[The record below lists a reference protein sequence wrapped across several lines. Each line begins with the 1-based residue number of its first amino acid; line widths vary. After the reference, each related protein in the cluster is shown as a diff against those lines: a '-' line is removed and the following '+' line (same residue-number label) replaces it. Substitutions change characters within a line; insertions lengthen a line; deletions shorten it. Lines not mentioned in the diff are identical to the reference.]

1 MKCKYPAYCR
11 KKIEM
16 NINQILMSNE
26 CHCIVCCRMKRKR
39 LQELNMNIQQ
49 ENPGRDEI
57 EKYHTIGQIRAM
69 EKYAK
74 TTCTSDNFDPEAR
87 ALCKNSLPQC
97 AYYASKGLCK
107 SKVIFMMDNC
117 ALACRMCEALPT
129 FQKCIGKRHPHDSV
143 LSERFMKI
151 ITDEDDEEEYREF
164 SLDTYFENL
173 QEKDLKLQ
181 ILTEANDEEPYIV
194 QVDDV
199 FTEEE
204 IDEMLNLVK
213 NTEMK
218 NSEVP
223 AMDNF
228 HGSHEYVSPHRIS
241 QTAVC
246 ANSTEAGCS
255 DIIMEISSMISKVL
269 DLPFANM
276 EFPQIDRYLKG
287 GYYTSHHDYRIHDEY
302 KPAGPRVLSIYLVI
316 SEAEEGGMFG
326 FPALD
331 FMMIKPKK
339 GSILIFQNIDESF
352 EQSDDRMMKEILTV
366 KEGTLTLM
374 HTHLHLYNYV
384 KAVETGCD

>member
-1 MKCKYPAYCR
+1 
-11 KKIEM
+11 
-16 NINQILMSNE
+16 
-26 CHCIVCCRMKRKR
+26 
-39 LQELNMNIQQ
+39 
-49 ENPGRDEI
+49 
-57 EKYHTIGQIRAM
+57 
-69 EKYAK
+69 
-74 TTCTSDNFDPEAR
+74 
-87 ALCKNSLPQC
+87 
-97 AYYASKGLCK
+97 
-107 SKVIFMMDNC
+107 
-117 ALACRMCEALPT
+117 
-129 FQKCIGKRHPHDSV
+129 
-143 LSERFMKI
+143 MKI

-374 HTHLHLYNYV
+374 HTHLHLYNYA